1 MKPKIKRKG
10 KLIADGYTDDIF
22 STISNG
28 LVSNTSAEAIRNGL
42 IQLLQYEKKTPWL
55 DLIKRSKIYILKW
68 SCFKYH

>member
-1 MKPKIKRKG
+1 MKPNIKRKG
-10 KLIADGYTDDIF
+10 KLIADEYTDDSF

-28 LVSNTSAEAIRNGL
+28 LVSNTSADAIRNSL
-42 IQLLQYEKKTPWL
+42 IQLLQYEKKTPRL